1 MDPPASSAVANL
13 AKKKQGIDGTSI
25 YETSGV
31 LNQAYTRITNET
43 YKPRINAGVSHTIL
57 F

>member
-1 MDPPASSAVANL
+1 MPKRS
-13 AKKKQGIDGTSI
+13 KGIDGTSI

-31 LNQAYTRITNET
+31 LNQAYTRITTET
-43 YKPRINAGVSHTIL
+43 YKPRINAGVSHKIL